1 MVLHLAQA
9 TEDDSA
15 RAAAIEKVAYGPS
28 PVSAVLY
35 PEPRPTEGNSR
46 AADLISQLRADPACR
61 WFKVVDSDLDGSSE
75 DKIVAFAMW
84 YVWIT
89 PPSSSLSGARGP
101 GSNPEACELFFGG
114 MNRKRDELMSGKPY
128 VYLKLLHTEPK
139 HQKRGAAS
147 LLLEWGLGEADR
159 LGFPAFLESS
169 EQARPLYEKWGFNE
183 VDRLTVD
190 FSPWG
195 GPSKIEVPLMLRLP
209 QGQSA
214 GETVAA
220 GPARPES

>member
-1 MVLHLAQA
+1 MALHLAQA
-9 TEDDSA
+9 TEDDAA
-15 RAAAIEKVAYGPS
+15 RAAFIENVAYGPS

-35 PEPRPTEGNSR
+35 PGPRPTEGNPR
-46 AADLISQLRADPACR
+46 AADLIGQRRADPVCR
-61 WFKVVDSDLDGSSE
+61 WFKVVDSNLDGSSE
-75 DKIVAFAMW
+75 DKMVAFATW

-101 GSNPEACELFFGG
+101 
-114 MNRKRDELMSGKPY
+114 D
-128 VYLKLLHTEPK
+128 LKLLHTEPK

-147 LLLEWGLGEADR
+147 LLLERGLGEADR

-190 FSPWG
+190 FPPWG
-195 GPSKIEVPLMLRLP
+195 GPARIEVPLMLRLP
-209 QGQSA
+209 LG
-214 GETVAA
+214 
-220 GPARPES
+220 